1 MTDTILVNLVSEQ
14 TIPNVQFIKWF
25 YKKYTKNIT
34 VLFISTEA
42 MEKRQKSECIKNA
55 LKGLQYF
62 INYEDTI
69 LTDENDISKTENVL
83 KYFFENHKYKNFI
96 VNITGGTKLMSLA
109 VYQFF
114 HNKENTEIYYQAIG
128 KSLQQLYPVQQKYDV
143 FEVLTLEEYLAA
155 HGIISR
161 YDNNCVKDWD
171 FNKSV
176 YELLVNENREKIKGM
191 NALQNNSWFKNIY
204 KRKDFLDF
212 TEIEDSKFAKIDNP
226 EATKENMISLL
237 KQFGFDVHKVML
249 KDIRYITG
257 GWFEEFVYQKICN
270 EYHNVDEKNVALNVK
285 IQKGNDKNELDVIY
299 LDKDNKLHVIE
310 CKSFVDGKEGEKVL
324 NDALYKLQ
332 AIIKSKFGLYIQ
344 QHLYTKSIIDKE
356 TPLNRAKEFG
366 IEIKDGTQIGS

>member
-55 LKGLQYF
+55 LKGLKYF

-83 KYFFENHKYKNFI
+83 KSFFENHKYKNFI

-143 FEVLTLEEYLAA
+143 FEVLTLEEYLTA

-161 YDNNCVKDWD
+161 YDNNCVKDWN

-212 TEIEDSKFAKIDNP
+212 TEIEDSKFSKIDNP

-237 KQFGFDVHKVML
+237 EQFGFDVHKVML

-270 EYHNVDEKNVALNVK
+270 EYHNVDVKNVALNVK

-344 QHLYTKSIIDKE
+344 QDLYTKSIIDKE

-366 IEIKDGTQIGS
+366 IDIKDGTQIGS